1 MKNLENS
8 CLRVGLVPLDKKS
21 RSRAEFAPESQTK
34 IMTSMSRFGTGSAIG
49 SKKQGEEH
57 KQADAAVPTRE
68 GAAAFIFNCTSE
80 TERVPRWNGD

>member
-34 IMTSMSRFGTGSAIG
+34 IIMTSVSVSVKI
-49 SKKQGEEH
+49 
-57 KQADAAVPTRE
+57 
-68 GAAAFIFNCTSE
+68 
-80 TERVPRWNGD
+80 WNGKCNRTKELR